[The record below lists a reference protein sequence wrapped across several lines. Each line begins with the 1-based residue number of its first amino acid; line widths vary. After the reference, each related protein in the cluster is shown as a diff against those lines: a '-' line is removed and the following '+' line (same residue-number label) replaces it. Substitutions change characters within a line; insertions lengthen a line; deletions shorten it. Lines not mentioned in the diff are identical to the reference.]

1 MVAPVLSFLVVLTLV
16 VIDGSHVSEVDRHD
30 IRNGYD
36 IKSVIQQNGQDA
48 FKAVEHV
55 IDRKVQDRV
64 IRSDHQDRQ
73 IGKSEDQFVQTGS
86 CAPAC
91 PPSRFLTPSY
101 SSVNNEH

>member
-16 VIDGSHVSEVDRHD
+16 VIDGSHVSEVDRHG
-30 IRNGYD
+30 IRNGDD

-55 IDRKVQDRV
+55 IDRKVQVRV

-73 IGKSEDQFVQTGS
+73 IGKSQFVQTGS

-91 PPSRFLTPSY
+91 PPSRFFTPSH